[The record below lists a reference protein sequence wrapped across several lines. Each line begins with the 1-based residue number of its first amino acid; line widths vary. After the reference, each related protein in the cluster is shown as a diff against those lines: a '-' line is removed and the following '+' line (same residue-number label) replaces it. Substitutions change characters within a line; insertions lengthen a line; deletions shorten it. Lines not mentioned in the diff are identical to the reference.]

1 MDDLE
6 TIIRDLIERKN
17 ALPEDSPEHRFVVR
31 QLVGLR
37 YSREEAGG
45 IIEDLDPMGWGSYAR
60 PLKNKKQTGPKV
72 DCSSSQAVHL
82 DDRGDTSLLTSPPHG
97 TQEG

>member
-1 MDDLE
+1 MTAMDDLE

-60 PLKNKKQTGPKV
+60 PLKK
-72 DCSSSQAVHL
+72 
-82 DDRGDTSLLTSPPHG
+82 
-97 TQEG
+97 

>member
-6 TIIRDLIERKN
+6 SIIKDLIERKD

-31 QLVGLR
+31 QLIGLR

-60 PLKNKKQTGPKV
+60 PLKSKKQTGPKV
-72 DCSSSQAVHL
+72 GCASSQAVHL
-82 DDRGDTSLLTSPPHG
+82 DDRGDTSLLTFPPRG
-97 TQEG
+97 TRGG

>member
-1 MDDLE
+1 MDELE
-6 TIIRDLIERKN
+6 NIIKDLIERKD

-37 YSREEAGG
+37 YSPEEAGG

-60 PLKNKKQTGPKV
+60 PLKIKKANPANRAG
-72 DCSSSQAVHL
+72 S
-82 DDRGDTSLLTSPPHG
+82 RLLLNSRCVSR
-97 TQEG
+97 